1 MDHTT
6 QALTIMLLIALAVFL
21 ILNRQ
26 YKKGAYYQ
34 VTKNSYF
41 STKWNT
47 GKHGE
52 YLIYKQ
58 LKPLERVGGKFLFN
72 LYIPKKNG
80 KTTELDVLLICPKG
94 IFVFESK
101 NYSGW
106 IYGNEAQRNWTQTL
120 LAKRGRSRRLYFYN
134 PVKQN
139 QSHIRHL
146 KKLVGDRIPMH
157 SLIVFSNR
165 CTLKKISV
173 KSANIHVLYRHD
185 IRPTVAK
192 IWNRAPADALT
203 QTEIADIY
211 NQLYPYTQVSDAV
224 KEKHIANVEGKH

>member
-1 MDHTT
+1 MINILKKYKT
-6 QALTIMLLIALAVFL
+6 QI
-21 ILNRQ
+21 
-26 YKKGAYYQ
+26 K
-34 VTKNSYF
+34 
-41 STKWNT
+41 
-47 GKHGE
+47 
-52 YLIYKQ
+52 YLIFGVLTTVVDFVISFFLYKVTNHHIANIAAWCGAVIFAYAVN
-58 LKPLERVGGKFLFN
+58 K
-72 LYIPKKNG
+72 
-80 KTTELDVLLICPKG
+80 